1 MKNPIDY
8 FKDSFKSVDAVSFF
22 IAKIKDLNL
31 KKNESFSRAD
41 EVRERRGSAMLSTV
55 KNIRSK
61 NVDIQNHR
69 CYN

>member
-31 KKNESFSRAD
+31 K
-41 EVRERRGSAMLSTV
+41 
-55 KNIRSK
+55 
-61 NVDIQNHR
+61 
-69 CYN
+69 